1 MNLPRVYQ
9 LLLALP
15 KQRQGIL
22 KITDAT
28 AEKDVREMAN
38 AGLVEATLSDGKEG
52 AFTAINSV
60 TVAGQAFLLS
70 FRGHNCPQVAVAR
83 KSATNFIQTPQTWSA
98 RCHR

>member
-15 KQRQGIL
+15 KQRHGIL

-28 AEKDVREMAN
+28 AENDVREMAN

-70 FRGHNCPQVAVAR
+70 FGGHHSSAVR
-83 KSATNFIQTPQTWSA
+83 RLQKIGD
-98 RCHR
+98 